1 MRIALFILIVLAGF
15 ACKNKAQIAQEE
27 RTESAL
33 PLTPSDPAPTPE
45 RIQTDQTEPSVKNLG
60 IVTKPEFVPNTEM
73 RPVNMESIEIIGD
86 SLFITVNFSG
96 GCKNHVFNLT
106 HTGAY
111 MESMPP
117 ILDIYLEHEDNGDA
131 CRALIT
137 EKLGFDL
144 TQLRYSSEG
153 PLTLRLYG
161 LREPLRYEY

>member
-1 MRIALFILIVLAGF
+1 MRVALFVLIALVGV
-15 ACKNKAQIAQEE
+15 ACKNKAQIAQEKS
-27 RTESAL
+27 TESAL
-33 PLTPSDPAPTPE
+33 PLTPAALDVTPE
-45 RIQTDQTEPSVKNLG
+45 RLQTDQTEPSIKNLG
-60 IVTKPEFVPNTEM
+60 IIKNPEYVPNTEM
-73 RPVNMESIEIIGD
+73 RPVNMESVEIIGD
-86 SLFITVNFSG
+86 SLFIPVNFSG

-144 TQLRYSSEG
+144 TQLRYSNEG